1 MSEQYYPQDT
11 VFDERNLPDR
21 SVLPEGRDPH
31 KSTFDLEDVTGN
43 PGHRNSNPNIPPA
56 TVEEIV
62 ERAAAGP
69 VSINE
74 PPGRAFAAAGV
85 EVAPAAALLAGEGPL
100 SINEPPGSNVREGV
114 EVAGEALPPP
124 QEPQPQQQPGW
135 QQDQQWQSG
144 QQSGWQQQPGQQQQ
158 PRQQQ
163 FPQPQQPLRPY

>member
-1 MSEQYYPQDT
+1 MSEQYFPQDN
-11 VFDERNLPDR
+11 VFSESNLPDR
-21 SVLPEGRDPH
+21 TVLREDRDPH

-62 ERAAAGP
+62 ERLAAGP

-74 PPGRAFAAAGV
+74 PPGREFAAEGV

-114 EVAGEALPPP
+114 EVAGEALPAPD
-124 QEPQPQQQPGW
+124 QQQSQQQPGW

-144 QQSGWQQQPGQQQQ
+144 QQPGWQQGQQGGQQQY
-158 PRQQQ
+158 
-163 FPQPQQPLRPY
+163 PQPQQPLRPY